1 MTEKVKQ
8 IKKKAKKSVDLSIDT
23 EVVTKILTGFIADCI
38 HKTARKKAIIGLSGG
53 LDSSVVTTL
62 AVRALGADRVL
73 GMILPYK
80 SVTRASREDAEK
92 FARYLGIKTE
102 LIDITPMVDAYF
114 ERPRV
119 LGADDNR
126 RGNMMARQRMSVLYD
141 ISAREQGLVIGTSNK
156 SELLL
161 GYGTI
166 FGDLACA
173 VNPVGDLYK
182 TQIRQLAES
191 LEIPEYIRSKTPTAD
206 LIVGQ
211 TDESDL
217 GFSYAEVDRF
227 LYLWVDRRQSESELK
242 DFGFNSYFIE
252 NVITRVRRN
261 QFKRMPPI
269 IAKISARTIGHEFR
283 YAWEWSTVH

>member
-1 MTEKVKQ
+1 MTEKVEQ
-8 IKKKAKKSVDLSIDT
+8 IEKRSKKPVDLSIDT

-38 HKTARKKAIIGLSGG
+38 HKTASKKAVIGLSGG
-53 LDSSVVTTL
+53 LDSSVVAAL

-73 GMILPYK
+73 GVILPYK
-80 SVTRASREDAEK
+80 SSSRASLEDAVSIGK
-92 FARYLGIKTE
+92 HLNISTT

-114 ERPRV
+114 EQPRV
-119 LGADDNR
+119 LGAGDKR

-141 ISAREQGLVIGTSNK
+141 ISAREKGLVIGTSNK

-182 TQIRQLAES
+182 TQIRQIAES

-206 LIVGQ
+206 LVAGQ
-211 TDESDL
+211 TDEADL

-242 DFGFNSYFIE
+242 EYDFNPEFIK

-261 QFKRMPPI
+261 QFKRMPPV

-283 YAWEWSTVH
+283 YAWEWSTIR

>member
-8 IKKKAKKSVDLSIDT
+8 IKNKAKKPVDLSIDT
-23 EVVTKILTGFIADCI
+23 EVVTKILTGFIADCL

-73 GMILPYK
+73 GVILPYK
-80 SVTRASREDAEK
+80 SVTRASRQDAEK

-102 LIDITPMVDAYF
+102 LIDVTPMVDAYF
-114 ERPRV
+114 ERQPD
-119 LGADDNR
+119 ADANR

-211 TDESDL
+211 TDEADL
-217 GFSYAEVDRF
+217 GFSYTEVDRF
-227 LYLWVDRRQSESELK
+227 LYLWVDRRHSESELK
-242 DFGFNSYFIE
+242 EYDFNPEFIK

-261 QFKRMPPI
+261 QFKRMPPV

-283 YAWEWSTVH
+283 YAWEWSTVR